1 VAQQR
6 FRTEH
11 DRDVVLAWHIMYIKV
26 KTQNDK
32 RMPSLKRLLAPQEG
46 PRAQKAALYQLS
58 AQLGVPVVRQP
69 RG

>member
-1 VAQQR
+1 
-6 FRTEH
+6 
-11 DRDVVLAWHIMYIKV
+11 MYIKV

-32 RMPSLKRLLAPQEG
+32 RMPSLKAVLARQDG
-46 PRAQKAALYQLS
+46 PGAQKAALYQLS